1 MIFGIDKPTKKIATT
16 TKHKEKPKERRRAS
30 WIYGGFQV
38 YLTSVFISYFWT
50 RMKFIV
56 RFRRENHNLNSWRS
70 SKLKFLYKFF
80 SSFTKRWMHFT
91 FQKRGGS
98 IRPLPP
104 PPPLPYSHFSK
115 AQQLHR
121 PRKCYKFTQSN
132 YFWYSMNFLNCE
144 PSSRVWFGTVKIT
157 LYLLNFNCDIWVL
170 LDTGDQSM
178 NYLKSQP
185 SLYHTSPNIF
195 PILYRLICNLP
206 KSAESTRLIMY
217 TFLN

>member
-1 MIFGIDKPTKKIATT
+1 
-16 TKHKEKPKERRRAS
+16 
-30 WIYGGFQV
+30 
-38 YLTSVFISYFWT
+38 
-50 RMKFIV
+50 MKFIV
-56 RFRRENHNLNSWRS
+56 RFRRENHNLNSWRF
-70 SKLKFLYKFF
+70 SKLKILKQVFLLVYKEINALYVP
-80 SSFTKRWMHFT
+80 K
-91 FQKRGGS
+91 KGGVHT
-98 IRPLPP
+98 PPPPP

-170 LDTGDQSM
+170 LDTGDQSI